1 MPAIIKPRTLGI
13 MTQTERQGSG
23 ASLIV
28 SAYGMFHLA
37 TPDPCRFED
46 EQGLWLMVGKE
57 LPPGAIFDGG
67 MPKPVAEVLVGGY
80 AAAAGGRPVPRMGLS
95 WEVAGRRKSLLVTGD
110 RTWRLANTSAAATEP
125 VPFVQMPLTPARC
138 FGGEGFAPNPA
149 GTGFRARER
158 VMAHEAVALP
168 NLEIPEQAVRS
179 FTDTPDPAAFGPM
192 AFDAK
197 ERLRHA
203 GTYDGAWLRT
213 RAPGLAAD
221 VDPRLFLFAPGEQRL
236 TGFLQGGEDYRLR
249 GFSADHPTIE
259 GRLPDFRVR
268 CFVGW
273 TAAGKPVVEV
283 RMRIDTLWLFA
294 GAGRGILIHRGTLAV
309 EDFEAADV
317 ADVMLAYERPDA
329 ALPEAHYLRVRELR
343 TDREQAFKY
352 ALADHQ
358 LSPARPQEQLDARAA
373 ARRDR
378 DGARRAKQ
386 EADLAWIEQKYLAGS
401 SIPPELRPPPPKLP
415 PDDETALPLPLPEEI
430 ASGEIDLAALLDAME
445 ATQRRLETTVHTA
458 QAEMEPKTRAI
469 EEFKTSDTEAGAV
482 DRLFAGLGKEHV
494 AADLDSR
501 SPNLPDLGE
510 IKPVTDEQAK
520 AFAAADGAKDW
531 RKALWDAAHPQVDE
545 AAQLALAR
553 ARFLGLPEANMLSS
567 LSNALDRATFAI
579 PDIDLSTVEGHPAVS
594 PAADEGLARA
604 LAMLDSSP
612 GLKPDTSRSVRDSL
626 ADADAKLRAG
636 LPNLKAKPGEA
647 LETLSA
653 AQARMEARDP
663 SKSPAETL
671 GESRTRMAELE
682 GQLRERMA
690 KESETAEETLAAM
703 RRISPSP
710 TRPEEP
716 FTDHV
721 ARALGA
727 LILAEARAGLSLV
740 GRDLAGADL
749 RGADLS
755 GHDLS
760 EALMENVRLDGA
772 TLTGAR
778 LAGATLCGASLVG
791 ADLSGCDLTGTNLAK
806 ADATR
811 ARFADARLVETTLLD
826 GRFSDAA
833 FEGAELREIMATGI
847 PFDGASFRRARA
859 SSCLFTRCDF
869 AGARW
874 TGASLT
880 RVHFIDGD
888 CTGIAF
894 VDARL
899 AEVSFLKIRAGGADF
914 SDATYDTVTFAGEVD
929 LQGALFPRITG
940 QRFSIQGTDLSDACF
955 ERARLDAACFT
966 QAVMTRANFKATSL
980 KRAILARNDLGAADF
995 SYANLW
1001 EAQPNRADLR
1011 GASFAC
1017 ANLYGADLSD
1027 ARLTGADLADANLGR
1042 TVLRLA
1048 SHG

>member
-1 MPAIIKPRTLGI
+1 
-13 MTQTERQGSG
+13 
-23 ASLIV
+23 
-28 SAYGMFHLA
+28 
-37 TPDPCRFED
+37 
-46 EQGLWLMVGKE
+46 
-57 LPPGAIFDGG
+57 
-67 MPKPVAEVLVGGY
+67 
-80 AAAAGGRPVPRMGLS
+80 MGLS

-110 RTWRLANTSAAATEP
+110 RTWRLAKASAAATEP

-469 EEFKTSDTEAGAV
+469 EEFKTSNTEAGAV

-579 PDIDLSTVEGHPAVS
+579 PDIDLSAVEGRPAVS

-653 AQARMEARDP
+653 AKPGWRRAIRRRARPRHSARAARGRRNWKA
-663 SKSPAETL
+663 SFAS
-671 GESRTRMAELE
+671 GWR
-682 GQLRERMA
+682 
-690 KESETAEETLAAM
+690 KESETAEESLAAM

-727 LILAEARAGLSLV
+727 LILAEAAAGLSLV

-760 EALMENVRLDGA
+760 KALSRTYG
-772 TLTGAR
+772 
-778 LAGATLCGASLVG
+778 S
-791 ADLSGCDLTGTNLAK
+791 
-806 ADATR
+806 
-811 ARFADARLVETTLLD
+811 
-826 GRFSDAA
+826 
-833 FEGAELREIMATGI
+833 MA
-847 PFDGASFRRARA
+847 PRSPARA
-859 SSCLFTRCDF
+859 S
-869 AGARW
+869 
-874 TGASLT
+874 
-880 RVHFIDGD
+880 
-888 CTGIAF
+888 
-894 VDARL
+894 
-899 AEVSFLKIRAGGADF
+899 
-914 SDATYDTVTFAGEVD
+914 
-929 LQGALFPRITG
+929 P
-940 QRFSIQGTDLSDACF
+940 
-955 ERARLDAACFT
+955 ERPCAAPPSW
-966 QAVMTRANFKATSL
+966 APISPAATSPGPTSRRPTPPG
-980 KRAILARNDLGAADF
+980 RALPMR
-995 SYANLW
+995 
-1001 EAQPNRADLR
+1001 
-1011 GASFAC
+1011 
-1017 ANLYGADLSD
+1017 
-1027 ARLTGADLADANLGR
+1027 
-1042 TVLRLA
+1042 
-1048 SHG
+1048 